1 MADVEA
7 AERDYKKNGSL
18 TWLKERLQLR
28 ETKTNFEDFRLEVLE
43 SGSTDHSDSDDA
55 KPLDIEAE

>member
-1 MADVEA
+1 MLKLLKD
-7 AERDYKKNGSL
+7 GSL